1 MSWYTNAV
9 SSSGYS
15 VGDSVDVGWGFK
27 SMLRKT
33 GRGLKRAGKTVGKG
47 ALIASTGPV
56 GIAYAVHKSRKRKG
70 KKAAEASEEFSE
82 DATDETNSDDAS
94 DDDESSDADSG
105 DSTMSDEIGWD
116 EIGDDVDR
124 MLAGDEVG
132 EDVGDNVSL
141 ARRRQAPRGPNTR
154 QVNNRGYSKAREY
167 PLGFSSNG
175 TVAAGATVVITAQPQ
190 TMFRPL
196 RLVIPSSIAPSF
208 SIQDIKIGNQSQLVA
223 SGSIPAALYSELAV
237 GARQRYDTANPGI
250 LISLTVTNN
259 SAGPLLFSG
268 AMVGDSIQ

>member
-1 MSWYTNAV
+1 MSLYTNAV

-15 VGDSVDVGWGFK
+15 VGDSVDVGWGGF
-27 SMLRKT
+27 RKI
-33 GRGLKRAGKTVGKG
+33 GRLAKKAGKTIGKG

-56 GIAYAVHKSRKRKG
+56 GIAYMANKARKKR
-70 KKAAEASEEFSE
+70 KKAAQPQVQESSEELPADDEDEQNASE
-82 DATDETNSDDAS
+82 DD
-94 DDDESSDADSG
+94 SDAESG

-116 EIGDDVDR
+116 EIGDDVDQ
-124 MLAGDEVG
+124 MLAGD
-132 EDVGDNVSL
+132 DVGDETVGAAL
-141 ARRRQAPRGPNTR
+141 VRRQAGRPVPRGPNTR
-154 QVNNRGYSKAREY
+154 TVNQRGYSKAREY

-190 TMFRPL
+190 TMFRPK
-196 RLVIPSSIAPSF
+196 RLVIPSSVAPSF

-223 SGSIPAALYSELAV
+223 SGAIPGALYSELAV
-237 GARQRYDTANPGI
+237 GASQRYDTANPGI

-259 SAGPLLFSG
+259 SAGPLLFNA